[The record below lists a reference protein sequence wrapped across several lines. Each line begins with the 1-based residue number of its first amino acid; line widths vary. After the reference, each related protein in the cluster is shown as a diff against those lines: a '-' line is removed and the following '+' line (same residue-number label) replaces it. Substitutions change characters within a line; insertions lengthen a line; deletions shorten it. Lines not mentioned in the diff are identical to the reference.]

1 MSVKEHYPNICML
14 LKLWGIGG
22 YQSEL
27 SDSAKIREHVQ
38 DTQNSYVEELISEFS
53 TAIQNVDSIYKE
65 LGEETFRSF
74 ESRRQCLARLQPLLN
89 ELVVVRSERY
99 RKKGS

>member
-1 MSVKEHYPNICML
+1 MCML
-14 LKLWGIGG
+14 LTLWGIGD

-27 SDSAKIREHVQ
+27 SDSAKIREHVK
-38 DTQNSYVEELISEFS
+38 DTQNSYVEELIFEFS
-53 TAIQNVDSIYKE
+53 TAIQNVDSIYKS

-74 ESRRQCLARLQPLLN
+74 DSPRKCLAKLQPFLD
-89 ELVVVRSERY
+89 ELVMVRNERY